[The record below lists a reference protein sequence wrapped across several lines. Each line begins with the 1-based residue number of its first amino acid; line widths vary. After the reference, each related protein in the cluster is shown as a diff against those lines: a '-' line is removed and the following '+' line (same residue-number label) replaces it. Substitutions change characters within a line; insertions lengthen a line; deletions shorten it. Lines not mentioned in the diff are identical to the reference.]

1 MPLTASYCKHTLNF
15 KFDAGTS
22 RGILKTKDSFY
33 IKLYD
38 EANPTLFGIGEASP
52 LKGLSVDYREDFEA
66 FLKIFILKFN
76 QEELEENQI
85 LEAIYSP
92 LFDKWP
98 SIRFAFEMALFDLGN
113 GGHRSVF
120 NNDFSRKKAEIE
132 INGLIWM
139 GDEAFMSK
147 QIVEKLKSGFRT
159 IKMKIGA
166 IDFDTEYNLLKTIR
180 SNFTADQLTLRV
192 DANGAFEKDEALE
205 VLNALA
211 KLDIH
216 SIEQPIKAGQ
226 WENMAELCAKTPTP
240 IALDE
245 ELINVP
251 LEEQESL
258 LEMIKPQFLIF
269 KPTLL
274 GGFKATDHWIELA
287 QKRNIGWWITSA
299 LEANI
304 GLNAICQ
311 YTYSKNN
318 ASPQGLGTGSLF
330 ENNIPCPLIVD
341 QGFINLTGNDV
352 WDLSQL
358 NFINP

>member
-1 MPLTASYCKHTLNF
+1 MPIKASYCKHTLNF

-38 EANPTLFGIGEASP
+38 ESNSSKFGIGEASP
-52 LKGLSVDYREDFEA
+52 LKGLSIDFRYDFEA
-66 FLKIFILKFN
+66 FLRIFIIKFN
-76 QEELEENQI
+76 QETLAEKQI
-85 LEAIYSP
+85 WEAIYSP

-98 SIRFAFEMALFDLGN
+98 SIRFAFEMALFDLKN
-113 GGHRSVF
+113 GGQRTLF
-120 NNDFSRKKAEIE
+120 KNDFSQKKAEIE

-147 QIVEKLKSGFRT
+147 QIVEKLKAGFRT

-166 IDFDTEYNLLKTIR
+166 IDFDAEYQLLKTIR
-180 SNFTADQLTLRV
+180 ANFSADELTLRV
-192 DANGAFEKDEALE
+192 DANGAFEKDEAKE
-205 VLNALA
+205 VLKALA

-226 WENMAELCAKTPTP
+226 WENMAELCAFTPTP

-245 ELINVP
+245 ELIHVP
-251 LEEQESL
+251 LEEQENL
-258 LEMIKPQFLIF
+258 LDTIKPQFSIF

-274 GGFKATDHWIELA
+274 GGFRSTDRWIELV
-287 QKRNIGWWITSA
+287 KRKNISWWITSA
-299 LEANI
+299 LEANV

-311 YTYSKNN
+311 YTYSTNN
-318 ASPQGLGTGSLF
+318 VLPQGLGTGSLF
-330 ENNIPCPLIVD
+330 ENNIPCPLNVAH
-341 QGFINLTGNDV
+341 GFITLNGKDE
-352 WDLSQL
+352 WDFTQLS
-358 NFINP
+358 FIIP